1 MKALILDDDKRI
13 CNLIKSLLE
22 KYFSKSFDTIDVVSN
37 IEEAI
42 KNIHKTDYHLFL
54 FDIHLGKETSFD
66 VFNFIEKNKAKVIFI
81 TGHEKYAINAIKVDA
96 IDYILKPI
104 QTQEFKNAVE
114 KAISKIKEAEK
125 ENNVNHFSKKQENSL
140 MLKALESIR
149 LVKLNEVVYLEASG
163 PYTDVYLDTNEKIT
177 VTKHLKDFENKLEG
191 TGFFRVHN
199 SFIIN
204 TLKMNSISKKDG
216 LTVEMNANKSIVI
229 SSRRKDEFINFIETY
244 LEV

>member
-22 KYFSKSFDTIDVVSN
+22 NYFAKSFETIDIVSN
-37 IEEAI
+37 TQEAI
-42 KNIHKTDYHLFL
+42 NAIHTTNYQLFL
-54 FDIHLGKETSFD
+54 FDIHLGKDTSFD
-66 VFNFIEKNKAKVIFI
+66 IFNVIEKNKAKVIFI

-104 QTQEFKNAVE
+104 QTQEFKSAIE
-114 KAISKIKEAEK
+114 KAISKIKQETK
-125 ENNVNHFSKKQENSL
+125 ENSVNHFSKKQENSL
-140 MLKALESIR
+140 MLKAIESIR

-163 PYTDVYLDTNEKIT
+163 PYTDVYLDTNDKIT

-204 TLKMNSISKKDG
+204 TLKMKSISKKDG
-216 LTVEMNANKSIVI
+216 LTVEMDNQKSIVI
-229 SSRRKDEFINFIETY
+229 SSRRKDEFIHFIESY
-244 LEV
+244 LEI